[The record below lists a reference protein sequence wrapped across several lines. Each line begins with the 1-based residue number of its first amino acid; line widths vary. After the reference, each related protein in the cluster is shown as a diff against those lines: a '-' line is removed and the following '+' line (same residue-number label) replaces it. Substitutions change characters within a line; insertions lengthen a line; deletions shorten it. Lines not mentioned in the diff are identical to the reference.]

1 MTEVVDVGGLVGTQQ
16 QKLVCIR
23 VHVKLVASKLVSEG
37 RKREPVSGKASVQKH
52 AHLKGNFVEKQEI
65 FHRLPARNVAG
76 NNVKRTFK
84 H

>member
-1 MTEVVDVGGLVGTQQ
+1 
-16 QKLVCIR
+16 
-23 VHVKLVASKLVSEG
+23 VKLVASKLVSEG

-84 H
+84 HKTRADTIPEHLFSTPSIILRNNDK